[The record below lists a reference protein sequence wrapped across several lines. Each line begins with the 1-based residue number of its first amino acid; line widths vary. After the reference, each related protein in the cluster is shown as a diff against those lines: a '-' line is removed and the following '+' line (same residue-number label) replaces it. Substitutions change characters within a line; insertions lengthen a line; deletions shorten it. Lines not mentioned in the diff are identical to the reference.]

1 MHFHLPKP
9 LHGWREFAGEVGIIV
24 VGVLIALGAEQVVET
39 LHWRQAA
46 SAARDSV
53 AEEMQDQYFAAS
65 EMAIAQPCIDRQ
77 LELIEQAV
85 IAPGPYRPVPS
96 YTEGAFRFSFRGPA
110 RAWSDDVWQS
120 VSNDGT
126 VAHFD
131 RKTRLGLAQF
141 YGLVEYIRAKN
152 AEADMLRL
160 RLAALSQPIQPD
172 AAARAGLVAD
182 IEQARGLYQIMALV
196 SDQVIWQG
204 EAIGVRPKP
213 KSLRPEN
220 SGTINFCSARHL
232 PLGRVKPDGPH

>member
-39 LHWRQAA
+39 IHWRDAA
-46 SAARDSV
+46 RTARDSV
-53 AEEMQDQYFAAS
+53 SEEMQDHYFAAS

-77 LELIEQAV
+77 LELLEQAV
-85 IAPGPYRPVPS
+85 TAPGPYRPVPS
-96 YTEGAFRFSFRGPA
+96 YSEGAFRFSFRGPA
-110 RAWSDDVWQS
+110 RAWSDHVWES

-126 VAHFD
+126 AAHFD
-131 RKTRLGLAQF
+131 RKSRLGFAAF

-172 AAARAGLVAD
+172 AAARAALVAD
-182 IEQARGLYQIMALV
+182 IEEARGLYQIQALV
-196 SDQVIWQG
+196 SNQVIGQG
-204 EAIGVRPKP
+204 EALGVRPKP
-213 KSLRPEN
+213 ETLRPEK
-220 SGTINFCSARHL
+220 SGTIKFCLAHHL
-232 PLGRVKPDGPH
+232 PLGRVNPVWPD